1 MDGSAI
7 QVRSEGC
14 ITVRVRLCDFGYGNV
29 GSLSAALREVGFQSL
44 EIVSEVDPS
53 DTSLLVLP
61 GVGDF
66 SHAMRKLGERRASAL
81 RTAVERKTPLI
92 GICLGM
98 QLLFDH
104 SSESG
109 GADGLGI
116 INGAVDQIGFTNQRL
131 PHVGWNSV
139 DFTAESSLG
148 EGLPVSA
155 DFYFTHS
162 YFCRP
167 ESSSDVLG
175 VTEYGSKFC
184 SAVHHD
190 NVVGLQFHPE
200 KSGANGLKVLR
211 NLADWS
217 YQYGA

>member
-1 MDGSAI
+1 M
-7 QVRSEGC
+7 
-14 ITVRVRLCDFGYGNV
+14 RVRLCEFGYGNV
-29 GSLSAALREVGFQSL
+29 GSLSAALREAGFQSV
-44 EIVSEVDPS
+44 EIVSDIDPS
-53 DTSLLVLP
+53 DLSLLVLP

-66 SHAMRKLGERRASAL
+66 SHAMRELGDRRASAL
-81 RTAVERKTPLI
+81 RGAVDHGTPLV

-98 QLLFDH
+98 QLLFGH

-109 GADGLGI
+109 GASGLGI
-116 INGAVDQIGFTNQRL
+116 INGNVDQIGFSDQRL

-139 DFTAESSLG
+139 DFIAGSPLG
-148 EGLPVSA
+148 EGLPASA

-167 ESSSDVLG
+167 ERPADVLG

-184 SAVHHD
+184 SAVHHG

-211 NLADWS
+211 NLAEWS
-217 YQYGA
+217 CRYGA